1 MARECC
7 SVLLAMGRKW
17 LVIAVDL
24 WRKVRDSNPRYP
36 KRVYRISSPA
46 RSFTLPTFLKCVC
59 KSNEFCWI
67 RQTFVQKIRWSFPKI
82 SPWMLL
88 PQLDVRAFCITFHT
102 VTTFSAWY
110 FHFPTYEHRITSLC
124 LWWQHLFAMTPCRH
138 FLPVDMGEV
147 RTVHMKTAVILPE
160 KSNKSYSDFFSW
172 TDVTRALMLF
182 AER

>member
-1 MARECC
+1 MPGWLILFIEPSKKATFRSAVMARECC
-7 SVLLAMGRKW
+7 SVLLAMGHKW

-138 FLPVDMGEV
+138 FLAGWYGWSSH
-147 RTVHMKTAVILPE
+147 R
-160 KSNKSYSDFFSW
+160 SYENGSHI
-172 TDVTRALMLF
+172 TRKIQ
-182 AER
+182 